1 MSINFPYSSWIHSTK
16 PTQQIFH
23 NFNAPKIQHHILPIL
38 PKFMT
43 HQHCSSYTM
52 PKKYNKKKCPKAKIT
67 TWLTLQCL
75 KFQQEHT
82 TTQWQCLNI
91 KFSIPSFKLSIP
103 KFKFSILSFKFQ
115 IPNFKF
121 QIPNS
126 KFQVSSLKISS
137 GKFSNFKFKF
147 KISSFQFQS
156 SSFENQIFFKEL
168 QKSIKVFLIKM

>member
-52 PKKYNKKKCPKAKIT
+52 PKKYNKKKCPKAKVT

-126 KFQVSSLKISS
+126 KFQVLKSQVANFQISSLNSKFPVSNSNLQVSKIKSFS
-137 GKFSNFKFKF
+137 KNYKNQSKFSW
-147 KISSFQFQS
+147 
-156 SSFENQIFFKEL
+156 
-168 QKSIKVFLIKM
+168 

>member
-75 KFQQEHT
+75 KFQKEHT

-91 KFSIPSFKLSIP
+91 KFLIPSFKLSIP

-126 KFQVSSLKISS
+126 KFQVLKSQVANFQISSLNSKFPVSNSNLQVSKIKS
-137 GKFSNFKFKF
+137 FSKNYKN
-147 KISSFQFQS
+147 QS
-156 SSFENQIFFKEL
+156 TFSW
-168 QKSIKVFLIKM
+168 